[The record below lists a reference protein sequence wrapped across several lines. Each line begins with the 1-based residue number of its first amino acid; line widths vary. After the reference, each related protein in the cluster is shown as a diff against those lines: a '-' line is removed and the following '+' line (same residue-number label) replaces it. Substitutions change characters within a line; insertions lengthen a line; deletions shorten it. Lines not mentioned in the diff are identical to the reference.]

1 MGDICRTNFGLL
13 YEEDDETDFLTAK
26 IDSNR
31 LFQSYFRRPFKNKD
45 IKMLCDT
52 YELAKKIKLD
62 DEKTW
67 NYLRNSTYVY
77 GQNLAFVEDTIDF
90 IYGGRRNVSID
101 NWMRLVDVGENKDP
115 VINYKIKYRPMPVV
129 DNKDILMLWIKRDNG
144 LADMIIFLYL
154 ILLETHDDDD
164 D

>member
-1 MGDICRTNFGLL
+1 MGDICRTNFGML
-13 YEEDDETDFLTAK
+13 YEEDDETEFLTAK
-26 IDSNR
+26 LDSSR
-31 LFQSYFRRPFKNKD
+31 LFQSYFRRPFKTKD

-52 YELAKKIKLD
+52 YELAKKVKLD

-77 GQNLAFVEDTIDF
+77 GQNLAFVEDTIDY
-90 IYGGRRNVSID
+90 IYDGRRNVSID
-101 NWMRLVDVGENKDP
+101 NWMKLVDLGENKDP
-115 VINYKIKYRPMPVV
+115 VKNYKIKYRPMPVV

-154 ILLETHDDDD
+154 ILFETHEDDD
-164 D
+164 